1 MSRKIVGWLSRAWA
15 DKFSDLTKNLK
26 ERKKYS
32 EINLKKG
39 NPTFLPT
46 NTWYLNGDKSQM
58 VTKLKL

>member
-1 MSRKIVGWLSRAWA
+1 MSRQVVGCRWA
-15 DKFSDLTKNLK
+15 DKFSDLIKNLK
-26 ERKKYS
+26 DRKEYS

-46 NTWYLNGDKSQM
+46 NLWYLNGDKTQM